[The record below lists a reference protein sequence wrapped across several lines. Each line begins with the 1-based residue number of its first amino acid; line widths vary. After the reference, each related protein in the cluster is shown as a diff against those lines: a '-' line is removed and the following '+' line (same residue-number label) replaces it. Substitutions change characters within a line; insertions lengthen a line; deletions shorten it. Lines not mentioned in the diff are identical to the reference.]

1 MFVKLTGIVALAVVL
16 GTGASYAAPAV
27 EAGFTLE
34 TLRDAAT
41 YQNVAVLHQESTQSI
56 SDEYRMKEVRPRL
69 EFRCSPGGN
78 GPIEVRID
86 WRRFISSF
94 NTEVKFAAD
103 DAEAITVKLGVDRSN
118 KITMT
123 RDRVDDQR
131 VIQYL
136 SGRSGLTITVTPYSE
151 APVSAHYDLESL
163 ADALLRLQ
171 DKCSDQ

>member
-1 MFVKLTGIVALAVVL
+1 MSVKRIRIVVLAVALS
-16 GTGASYAAPAV
+16 TGASYAVPADDV
-27 EAGFTLE
+27 GFTLE

-41 YQNVAVLHQESTQSI
+41 YQNVAVLHQESLQSI
-56 SDEYRMKEVRPRL
+56 NDEYRMHEVNPRL
-69 EFRCSPGGN
+69 EFRCAPGGD

-94 NTEVKFAAD
+94 NTEAQFAAD

-136 SGRSGLTITVTPYSE
+136 SGRSALTITVTPYSE
-151 APVSAHYDLESL
+151 VPVSVHYNLESL

-171 DKCSDQ
+171 DKCSSQ